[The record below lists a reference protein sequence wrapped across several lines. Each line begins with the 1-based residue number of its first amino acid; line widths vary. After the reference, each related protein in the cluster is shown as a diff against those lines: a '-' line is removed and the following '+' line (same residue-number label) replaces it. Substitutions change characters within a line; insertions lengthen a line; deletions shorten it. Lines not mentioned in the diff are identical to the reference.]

1 MKTNVIMTS
10 KDRELFGITIRQETK
25 TGFLSI
31 SELQKAYNV
40 AKWEYGWGESDI
52 SSLMQSKKM
61 IERVYYILKER
72 KIIETEF
79 SVFTEQSK
87 ESGITKVLKNLGI
100 WKTTGRGEN
109 RTVMCDPYIWVSI
122 ALELNP
128 MIYARVV
135 IWLTDSLIFD
145 RVSAGRDYS
154 PMNDSI
160 KKILPNPEYYKY
172 AIAINERVF
181 GKHYPGMRNDASA
194 NELRTITRIEQFIIS
209 AISMNM
215 IKNEEDILNIIKTMT
230 I

>member
-10 KDRELFGITIRQETK
+10 KDRELFGITIKQETK

-31 SELQKAYNV
+31 SELQKAYNI
-40 AKWEYGWGESDI
+40 AKWEYGWGEI
-52 SSLMQSKKM
+52 NIASLMQSNKM

-72 KIIETEF
+72 DFINIEF
-79 SVFTEQSK
+79 STFTEQCK

-100 WKTTGRGEN
+100 WKTNGRGEN